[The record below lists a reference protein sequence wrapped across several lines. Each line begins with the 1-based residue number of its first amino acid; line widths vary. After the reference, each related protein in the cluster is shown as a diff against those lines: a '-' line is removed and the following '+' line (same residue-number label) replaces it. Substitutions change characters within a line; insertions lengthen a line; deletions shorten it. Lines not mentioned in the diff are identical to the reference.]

1 MDAYM
6 GHFKWMLID
15 NKCKNFEAKINI
27 AKDRIHY
34 ILGHKAE
41 SQFYKK
47 FLLKIQS
54 DVTTSKVPIK
64 LPPK

>member
-6 GHFKWMLID
+6 GHFKWMMID
-15 NKCKNFEAKINI
+15 NKCKSFDAKINI

-47 FLLKIQS
+47 FLLKN
-54 DVTTSKVPIK
+54 
-64 LPPK
+64 